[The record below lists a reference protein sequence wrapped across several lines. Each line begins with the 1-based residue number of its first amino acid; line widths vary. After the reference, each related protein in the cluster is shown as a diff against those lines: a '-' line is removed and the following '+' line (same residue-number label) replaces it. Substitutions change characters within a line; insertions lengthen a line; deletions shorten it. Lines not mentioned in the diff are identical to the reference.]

1 MFDFHEG
8 KVDFIFRG
16 IDQLTERGLTMRK
29 MVFISVVIL
38 LGLAATYAIAA
49 GTLKVG
55 DVVYAEWTSNGW
67 YHGKIDK
74 ACQGGWHIAY
84 DDGDQKCCTPAQIAK
99 DVVPPANKVTVG
111 AAVLAQWSDQKYYPG
126 TVSAIA
132 GGDYSI
138 NFNDGDKGKVKL
150 AQIRLR

>member
-1 MFDFHEG
+1 
-8 KVDFIFRG
+8 
-16 IDQLTERGLTMRK
+16 MRK
-29 MVFISVVIL
+29 MVFVSLVVL
-38 LGLAATYAIAA
+38 LGLAAGYAVAA
-49 GTLKVG
+49 GALKVG
-55 DVVYAEWTSNGW
+55 DVVYAEWSANGW

-74 ACQGGWHIAY
+74 SCQGGWHIAF

-99 DVVPPANKVTVG
+99 DVVPPAAQVKVGTK
-111 AAVLAQWSDQKYYPG
+111 VLAQWSDQKYYPG

-138 NFNDGDKGKVKL
+138 HFDDGDNGKVKL